1 MSAGAHAAVSPR
13 KSRGFVRKVL
23 GLVGTISIATVV
35 ALVATGG
42 TYALWNT
49 KATVNASSVTS
60 GSTAITINDA
70 ASFALPGLDSG
81 ALLPGR
87 SVVSAPLTVKNTGST
102 PASVTLGTI
111 SITDPSGVLAPS
123 LALYVSQAA
132 TCNVTPAGTT
142 PQSFS
147 APIVLAVGASTQ
159 LCVEVRLADTAP
171 AAVQGKSATFSVRLD
186 ALQKR

>member
-1 MSAGAHAAVSPR
+1 MSAGAHAAVSPK
-13 KSRGFVRKVL
+13 KSFGFVRKL
-23 GLVGTISIATVV
+23 LALIGTIGIAITVG
-35 ALVATGG
+35 LVATGG

-70 ASFALPGLDSG
+70 ATFAIPGLNSG

-87 SVVSAPLTVKNTGST
+87 SVISAPLTVKNTGTT
-102 PASVTLGTI
+102 PVSVTLGTV
-111 SITDPSGVLAPS
+111 SITDPSGILAPS
-123 LALYVSQAA
+123 LAVYVSQAA
-132 TCNVTPAGTT
+132 SCTVTPAGTT

-147 APIVLAVGASTQ
+147 APIVLATGASTQ

-171 AAVQGKSATFSVRLD
+171 ATVQGKSATFSVRLD
-186 ALQKR
+186 AVQKR

>member
-1 MSAGAHAAVSPR
+1 MSAGAHVAVSP
-13 KSRGFVRKVL
+13 KKKRGLVRKMV
-23 GLVGTISIATVV
+23 GLVGTLSIAVTV

-70 ASFALPGLDSG
+70 ATFAIPSLDAG

-87 SVVSAPLTVKNTGST
+87 STISAPLTVKNTGT
-102 PASVTLGTI
+102 TQASVTLGTV
-111 SITDPSGVLAPS
+111 SITDPSGILGPS
-123 LALYVSQAA
+123 LAVYVRQAS
-132 TCNVTPAGTT
+132 TCTVTAAGTT

-147 APIVLAVGASTQ
+147 APIVLAVGASTT
-159 LCVEVRLADTAP
+159 LCVEVRLADAAP
-171 AAVQGKSATFSVRLD
+171 ATVQGKSATFSVRLD
-186 ALQKR
+186 AVQKR